1 MSYSK
6 LIADTNE
13 TIGAIEIIYMA
24 DHLSRGLVDRKQ
36 QCPKQ
41 VPYLIFVMIIHIV
54 MPFIIDTNNE
64 SERAK
69 KMEEEVSNEN
79 SRDVEVEN
87 KVSCLSL
94 FGDKYFASETISRE
108 NFF

>member
-13 TIGAIEIIYMA
+13 TIGAIETIYMA

-41 VPYLIFVMIIHIV
+41 VPYPIFVMIIHIV

-64 SERAK
+64 WVWKSK
-69 KMEEEVSNEN
+69 KNGGRS
-79 SRDVEVEN
+79 
-87 KVSCLSL
+87 KQW
-94 FGDKYFASETISRE
+94 K
-108 NFF
+108 